1 MLGNHSYTG
10 GGIAN
15 ARRTRLGAGWMPS
28 HLTDPREYE
37 VTNGPVA
44 NERRSRAEDAVEGA
58 ES

>member
-1 MLGNHSYTG
+1 MYAG

>member
-1 MLGNHSYTG
+1 MTGNHAYT

-15 ARRTRLGAGWMPS
+15 ARRTRLGAGWVPS
-28 HLTDPREYE
+28 HLADPLEYE

-44 NERRSRAEDAVEGA
+44 NERRSQAEDEAEGT